1 MRKPLIILALL
12 LAPSA
17 CSSDPN
23 SDNTKPPG
31 DLTILPLAQGTP
43 PLVTDSAGFWAVFDE
58 DREVRIDIAPDQ
70 DYLKFRVRPGALL
83 RYPDGTLFGPGD
95 SVFISVK
102 VIDPDLL
109 YFEFTPSGLTF
120 NPAQPAEL
128 SLDYDHAGFT
138 VEGDYDDDGDADSA
152 DDDLESEF
160 SIWQQEAPG
169 DVFLRLQGLLEIEFD
184 EINVDILGF
193 TRYALAY

>member
-1 MRKPLIILALL
+1 MQKTSIALGFLLALT
-12 LAPSA
+12 A

-23 SDNTKPPG
+23 SDDTRPPG

-43 PLVTDSAGFWAVFDE
+43 PPDTDSVGFWAVFDE
-58 DREVRIDIAPDQ
+58 DREARIDIAGE

-83 RYPDGTLFGPGD
+83 RYPNGNLFGPGD

-102 VIDPDLL
+102 VIDPELL

-120 NPAQPAEL
+120 LPAQPAEL

-138 VEGDYDDDGDADSA
+138 VEGDYDDDGDVDSA
-152 DDDLESEF
+152 DDALESEF
-160 SIWQQEAPG
+160 TVWQQEDAGGLFAPL
-169 DVFLRLQGLLEIEFD
+169 DGLLSVEVD
-184 EINVDILGF
+184 EINVDIRGF